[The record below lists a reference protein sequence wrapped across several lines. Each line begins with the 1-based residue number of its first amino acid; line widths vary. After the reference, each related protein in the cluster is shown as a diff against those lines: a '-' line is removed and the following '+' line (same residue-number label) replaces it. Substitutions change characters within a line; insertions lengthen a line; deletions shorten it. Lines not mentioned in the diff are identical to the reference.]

1 VANSVYVAIAG
12 EMVNRRSV
20 LPRNFVLN
28 GQVSVSNPLLHI
40 HVIVVG
46 KARKTTQHM
55 DTNDLS
61 RETHTAI
68 IDAAERF
75 NHDLT
80 LQFGVLASDCKT
92 DNEYLDQS
100 ESMIKEWLTD
110 WDLEEV
116 IMDIFFDDKPRKQY
130 F

>member
-1 VANSVYVAIAG
+1 
-12 EMVNRRSV
+12 
-20 LPRNFVLN
+20 
-28 GQVSVSNPLLHI
+28 
-40 HVIVVG
+40 
-46 KARKTTQHM
+46 M

-68 IDAAERF
+68 IDTAERF
-75 NHDLT
+75 HHDLT

-100 ESMIKEWLTD
+100 ESLIKEWLTD

-116 IMDIFFDDKPRKQY
+116 IMDIFFDDTPRKQD
-130 F
+130 FKKVLDKILTNIEKVRNIPIEQRKFDLW

>member
-1 VANSVYVAIAG
+1 
-12 EMVNRRSV
+12 
-20 LPRNFVLN
+20 
-28 GQVSVSNPLLHI
+28 
-40 HVIVVG
+40 
-46 KARKTTQHM
+46 M

-61 RETHTAI
+61 RETHTAV
-68 IDAAERF
+68 IDTAERF
-75 NHDLT
+75 HHDLT

-116 IMDIFFDDKPRKQY
+116 IMDIFFDDTPRKQD
-130 F
+130 FKKVLDKILTNIEKVRKIPIEQRKFDIW

>member
-1 VANSVYVAIAG
+1 
-12 EMVNRRSV
+12 
-20 LPRNFVLN
+20 
-28 GQVSVSNPLLHI
+28 
-40 HVIVVG
+40 
-46 KARKTTQHM
+46 M

-68 IDAAERF
+68 IDTAERF
-75 NHDLT
+75 HHDLT

-116 IMDIFFDDKPRKQY
+116 IMDIFFDDTPRKQD
-130 F
+130 FKKVLDKILTNIEKVRKIPIEQRKFNLW